1 MRIHALGVV
10 LGIVLVAGGC
20 AAVDDNAQEDLAREL
35 AGRPAGAAQNC
46 VSANQSQSLQAVDRS
61 TVVLRSADAIW
72 VNRLGRNCPGLRPM
86 STIIVEGFAGQF
98 CRGDRFRAIE
108 AGSSSPGPTC
118 VLAQFVP
125 YRAPR

>member
-1 MRIHALGVV
+1 MRILTLLLV
-10 LGIVLVAGGC
+10 LAGC
-20 AAVDDNAQEDLAREL
+20 AAVDGSAQEDLAREL

-61 TVVLRSADAIW
+61 TIVLRAADAIW
-72 VNRLGRNCPGLRPM
+72 VSRLRAACPGLRPM
-86 STIIVEGFAGQF
+86 STIIVESFTGQY

-108 AGSSSPGPTC
+108 AGSSSPGLTC
-118 VLAQFVP
+118 VLAEFVP